1 MYFLFMYK
9 VFYIIFIIL
18 IATSCSLK
26 PIDNY
31 HGVAFLEKKQE
42 KLLINKSNKND
53 IIKILGAP
61 STESILEDDLW
72 IYIENR
78 KSKSSI
84 LKLGKEI
91 VLTSNILVLEIDNK
105 GLLKNKKF
113 YNIDDQNELSFSK
126 NETAMSDKDSFV
138 YGILSSLRQKIDS
151 PKRNK

>member
-1 MYFLFMYK
+1 MKKVIYLFF
-9 VFYIIFIIL
+9 VIL
-18 IATSCSLK
+18 IATNCSVK
-26 PIDNY
+26 PVDNY

-78 KSKSSI
+78 KSKSTL

-91 VLTSNILVLEIDNK
+91 VLKNNVLVLEIDK
-105 GLLKNKKF
+105 RGILKNKKF
-113 YNIDDQNELSFSK
+113 YNIDDQNKVNFNEDKTKMNDKESFI
-126 NETAMSDKDSFV
+126 
-138 YGILSSLRQKIDS
+138 YGVVSSLRQKIDS